1 MKKNDEG
8 LIKTER
14 FLVLSTDVDIRA
26 VIRANIGSGG
36 VRAVDLDRVKMPTA
50 GGGTWTVP
58 TLEGDQ
64 QEKELTGLIVGWQ
77 DVRAYWAE
85 AFTGSQPP
93 DCASLDCVTGIGQPG
108 GACKTCPYAAFGSA
122 QGGAGAGQACK
133 QIRRL
138 LILQEGAVLP
148 MMLSLPPTSLKAV
161 RQYFIRL
168 AAAQIPYYGAVSCI
182 GLERAQNVNGI
193 AYSRATFAVARLLTL
208 EEAGRTEGYVRS
220 LAGALTAQ
228 VGAED
233 YDGKKEEA

>member
-26 VIRANIGSGG
+26 ILRANIGSGG

-64 QEKELTGLIVGWQ
+64 QEKDLAGLIVGWQ
-77 DVRAYWAE
+77 DVRAYWVE
-85 AFTGSQPP
+85 VFTGSQPP
-93 DCASLDCVTGIGQPG
+93 DCASLDCMTGIGEPG
-108 GACKTCPYAAFGSA
+108 RACKTCPYAAFGSA
-122 QGGAGAGQACK
+122 KGGTGPGQACNE
-133 QIRRL
+133 IRRL

-161 RQYFIRL
+161 RKYFVRL
-168 AAAQIPYYGAVSCI
+168 ASAQIPYYGAVARI
-182 GLERAQNVNGI
+182 GLEKTQSASGMP
-193 AYSRATFAVARLLTL
+193 YSRATFTVARLLTP

-233 YDGKKEEA
+233 YDGKKEGD